1 MSLDVDGFTNEVN
14 GSEVII
20 KIDSNHRLLK
30 LARNLPWDA
39 MLDAILPD
47 LQRADK
53 KYWWRGRPL
62 RIRIHLGAYILQQ
75 MFNLTDRATEQHVR
89 DNAAFRLFC
98 GYGLLKTWHAPDHT
112 KIETFRSRLSAETQ
126 RKLANL
132 MSQQAV
138 RLGYANPAEFD
149 VDSTVQEA
157 NIAYPALVNLLI
169 KVAILTKT
177 VAKGLNRLCHAGQ
190 QVYQVNISHLNQ
202 IALYYFRLRHKQS
215 PESLLKTVQQQ
226 LWCATYETVLPV
238 FNAMHQL
245 TAKVH
250 GKYWPIRRA
259 MDTLS
264 WRGHY
269 LLQQIHGYLFEDIA
283 DTSIMSL
290 HAYEVACFN
299 KGKLNKGLQFG
310 RAYQLGRIGNNFVV
324 VGECTSTRM
333 PDASSLPAMVT
344 LHQRLFGPGTLQ
356 SIATDKGYYA
366 YENERRLER
375 AGVKDIY
382 LPRPNRTL
390 DAPLAKTPGPIRQLL
405 HDRRAGI
412 EPVIG
417 HIKQNGQM
425 GKSRMKSDE
434 TTKSAGYCAVL
445 GFNLRQ
451 LTRCVAGEVR
461 PKSEEMAKIAANDA
475 RVEVKVSIKQ
485 RVQGDK

>member
-1 MSLDVDGFTNEVN
+1 MSLDVDGFIEEV
-14 GSEVII
+14 GGGPVTMMVSYE
-20 KIDSNHRLLK
+20 HRLLK
-30 LARNLPWDA
+30 LARSLPWDV
-39 MLDAILPD
+39 MLEAILPD
-47 LQRADK
+47 LQRTDK
-53 KYWWRGRPL
+53 KHWWMGRPL

-112 KIETFRSRLSAETQ
+112 KIETFRSRLTAEAQ

-138 RLGYANPAEFD
+138 KLGYANPAEFD

-157 NIAYPALVNLLI
+157 NTAYPALVNLLI

-215 PESLLKTVQQQ
+215 AESLLKTVQQQ

-245 TAKVH
+245 TSKVVA

-264 WRGHY
+264 WRGHR
-269 LLQQIHGYLFEDIA
+269 LLQQIHGYLFEGII
-283 DTSIMSL
+283 DTSVMSM

-366 YENERRLER
+366 YENERRLEQ

-390 DAPLAKTPGPIRQLL
+390 DAPPEKTPGPIRQLL
-405 HDRRAGI
+405 HNRRAGI

-451 LTRCVAGEVR
+451 LARYVAGEVR
-461 PKSEEMAKIAANDA
+461 QKSEEMAQIAANDA

-485 RVQGDK
+485 RV

>member
-1 MSLDVDGFTNEVN
+1 MSLDVDGFTNDISDGEV
-14 GSEVII
+14 SI
-20 KIDSNHRLLK
+20 KVDGNHRLLK
-30 LARNLPWDA
+30 LARQLPWDE
-39 MLDAILPD
+39 MLETVLPD
-47 LQRADK
+47 LQETDRAC
-53 KYWWRGRPL
+53 WWMGRPL

-75 MFNLTDRATEQHVR
+75 MFNLTDRATEQQVR

-112 KIETFRSRLSAETQ
+112 KIEAFRSRLTAETQ
-126 RKLANL
+126 RRLANL

-138 RLGYANPAEFD
+138 RLGYANPVEFD

-177 VAKGLNRLCHAGQ
+177 IAKGLNRLCHAGQ

-215 PESLLKTVQQQ
+215 PESLLKTVQRQ

-238 FNAMHQL
+238 INAMHQL
-245 TAKVH
+245 TTKVVT

-264 WRGHY
+264 WRGHR
-269 LLQQIHGYLFEDIA
+269 LLQQIHGYLFEGII

-310 RAYQLGRIGNNFVV
+310 RVYQLGRIGGNFIV

-333 PDASSLPAMVT
+333 PDASSLPAIVT

-366 YENERRLER
+366 YENERMLEQ

-390 DAPLAKTPGPIRQLL
+390 DAPPEKTPGPVRQFL
-405 HDRRAGI
+405 HNRRAGI
-412 EPVIG
+412 EPLIG
-417 HIKQNGQM
+417 HAKHGGQL
-425 GKSRMKSDE
+425 GRSRMKSDE
-434 TTKSAGYCAVL
+434 TTKSAGYAAVL

-451 LTRCVAGEVR
+451 LTRYVAGEVR
-461 PKSEEMAKIAANDA
+461 PKSEEMTQIAANDD
-475 RVEVKVSIKQ
+475 RVGVKASIKH
-485 RVQGDK
+485 RV